1 MGSIDRTKSAI
12 RGPTNGAMCGPD
24 PPPLTDTFFPLPR
37 LLIAVVAVKERRP
50 SAVVG
55 SGDVLL
61 ARSSAVDLV
70 VLDPRR
76 LAAPV
81 EDVLL
86 ALRCTAFPPC
96 LDAVTFL
103 AATATVGFG

>member
-1 MGSIDRTKSAI
+1 
-12 RGPTNGAMCGPD
+12 MCGPD
-24 PPPLTDTFFPLPR
+24 PLALADIFFPLPR
-37 LLIAVVAVKERRP
+37 LLIEPIPVVAVKERRP

-61 ARSSAVDLV
+61 ARSSAVDFA

-103 AATATVGFG
+103 ATTATVGFG